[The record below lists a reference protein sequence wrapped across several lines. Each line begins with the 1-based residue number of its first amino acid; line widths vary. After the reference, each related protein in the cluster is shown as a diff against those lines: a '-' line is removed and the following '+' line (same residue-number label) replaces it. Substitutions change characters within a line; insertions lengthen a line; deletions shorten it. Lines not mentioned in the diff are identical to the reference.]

1 MSELEIELIK
11 YTKKT
16 WAKSG
21 VLGFIIGLAVIV
33 PGISG
38 STVAIIFKLYDQ
50 FLYAIGHLFK
60 DFKRC
65 FAFLLPIG
73 IGMVI
78 GLVAGFLGVQK
89 LVDIAPFAVVC
100 LFSGLMIGA
109 FPAVKAELKGAER
122 TPIRVAL
129 FAVGVLFPIA
139 IGCISAWIFSRTPN
153 TLELRTVENG
163 FSRIDIKLLLAL
175 PIGYA
180 LGITQIV
187 PGLSASALLMT
198 FGWFGDLIDSVSMTF
213 WQNSPVVFAYYAA
226 LGVGFLLGIFTF
238 SRLLTFLFKQAR
250 FNSYS
255 VIVGLSLG
263 SIISMFFNA
272 DIFAIYLEWSRMGVN
287 VFELVLGLVLL
298 AVGAVISY
306 LLVRYQRK
314 KDLEKDNA
322 AA

>member
-100 LFSGLMIGA
+100 LFSGLMIVA
-109 FPAVKAELKGAER
+109 FPAVKAELKSAER

-163 FSRIDIKLLLAL
+163 FSRVDIKLLLAL

-213 WQNSPVVFAYYAA
+213 WQNSPVVFAYYSA
-226 LGVGFLLGIFTF
+226 LGVGFLLGIYTF
-238 SRLLTFLFKQAR
+238 SRLLTYLFKQAR